1 MTNLVKN
8 LFQVRK
14 RIGDACA
21 ASGRNPSEITLLAVS
36 KTKPLEMIKQAYASG
51 QIDFG
56 ENYLQDAVNKAQALP
71 EAHWHFIGQIQSN
84 KTRAIATHFDWV
96 HSLASEK
103 IARRLNNQR
112 ESLPPINVLFQINV
126 SNDPAKGGVAAE
138 RASEL
143 LDQVKDMPNLKP
155 RGLMTI
161 AENTEDPVV
170 LRRYFAK
177 IRMLLQDLSA
187 THALEDFDQLSM
199 GMTAD
204 LEPAITEGATIVRV
218 GTAIFGQRNNKEQQ

>member
-1 MTNLVKN
+1 MTNVVKN
-8 LFQVRK
+8 LFQVK
-14 RIGDACA
+14 ERIGHACA
-21 ASGRNPSEITLLAVS
+21 ASGRNPSDVTLLAVS
-36 KTKPLEMIKQAYASG
+36 KTKPIEMVQQTFAAG

-56 ENYLQDAVNKAQALP
+56 ENYLQDAVSKVQTMP
-71 EAHWHFIGQIQSN
+71 EANWHFIGQIQSN

-112 ESLPPINVLFQINV
+112 ESSTPINVLFQVNV
-126 SNDPAKGGVAAE
+126 SNDPTKGGVEAE
-138 RASEL
+138 RASDL
-143 LDQVKDMPNLKP
+143 LDQVKDMQNLKP

-161 AENTEDPVV
+161 TESSEDPNE

-177 IRMLLQDLSA
+177 MRMLVQDLNA
-187 THALEDFDQLSM
+187 THDLEDFDQLSM

-204 LEPAITEGATIVRV
+204 LEPAIAEGATIVRV
-218 GTAIFGQRNNKEQQ
+218 GTAIFGQRNNKE

>member
-1 MTNLVKN
+1 MTNVVKN
-8 LFQVRK
+8 LFQVRE
-14 RIGDACA
+14 RIGHACVV
-21 ASGRNPSEITLLAVS
+21 SGRNPDDVTLLAVS
-36 KTKPLEMIKQAYASG
+36 KTKPIEMVQQAFAAG

-56 ENYLQDAVNKAQALP
+56 ENYLQDAVSKVQTMP

-112 ESLPPINVLFQINV
+112 EASTPINVLFQINV
-126 SNDPAKGGVAAE
+126 SNDPTKGGVEAE
-138 RASEL
+138 RASDL
-143 LDQVKDMPNLKP
+143 LDQVKDMQNLKP

-161 AENTEDPVV
+161 TENSEDPNK

-177 IRMLLQDLSA
+177 IRMLIQDLNA
-187 THALEDFDQLSM
+187 THDLEDFDQLSM

-204 LEPAITEGATIVRV
+204 LEPAIAEGATIVRV